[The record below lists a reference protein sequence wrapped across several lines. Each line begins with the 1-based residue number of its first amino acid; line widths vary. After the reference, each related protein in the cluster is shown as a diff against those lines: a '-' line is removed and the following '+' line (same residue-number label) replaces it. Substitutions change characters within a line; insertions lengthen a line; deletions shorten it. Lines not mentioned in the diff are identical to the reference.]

1 MGLGSPTVAE
11 LLAHSGFDWLVIE
24 TEHSALDAAE
34 VQHMLMAM
42 NGTNAVPI
50 VRVQSSDPVFIQRA
64 LDMGAMGIVVPL
76 VKSVAE
82 AQQVV
87 AATRFPPHGTRSFG
101 PLRAGHFTFDS
112 QDYFERANDNI
123 LTILI
128 LETKGALDSLDAIA
142 ALPGID
148 GLYVGEYDLSLS
160 LGLNPMHLPLQEV
173 DAVIERLL
181 AVARATG
188 IAAGIGV
195 GTPDQLRRRQDQ
207 GFTLLGYGPDYI
219 MLAKAAREGVASL
232 HGDRAQDGRTE

>member
-11 LLAHSGFDWLVIE
+11 LLAHAGFDWLVIE
-24 TEHSALDAAE
+24 TEHSALDTAE

-64 LDMGAMGIVVPL
+64 LDMGAMGIVVPM

-87 AATRFPPHGTRSFG
+87 AATRFPPLGTRSFG
-101 PLRAGHFTFDS
+101 PLRAGHYTFDS
-112 QDYFERANDNI
+112 QDYFERADDNI

-128 LETKGALDSLDAIA
+128 METKGTVDNMGAIA

-148 GLYVGEYDLSLS
+148 GFYVGEYDLSLS
-160 LGLNPMHLPLQEV
+160 LGLNPMNLPLAEIE
-173 DAVIERLL
+173 AVIERLL
-181 AVARATG
+181 SVARETG
-188 IAAGIGV
+188 IAAGIGAS
-195 GTPDQLRRRQDQ
+195 TPDQLRRRRDQ
-207 GFTLLGYGPDYI
+207 GLTLLGYGPDYG
-219 MLAKAAREGVASL
+219 MLAAAAREGVASL
-232 HGDRAQDGRTE
+232 RGDSAPEGRT

>member
-11 LLAHSGFDWLVIE
+11 LLAYAGFDWLVIE
-24 TEHSALDAAE
+24 TEHSALDAAD

-42 NGTNAVPI
+42 SGTNAVPI
-50 VRVQSSDPVFIQRA
+50 VRVQSSNQVFIQRA
-64 LDMGAMGIVVPL
+64 LDIGAMGIVVPL
-76 VKSVAE
+76 VKSVEE
-82 AQQVV
+82 ARQVV

-128 LETKGALDSLDAIA
+128 LETRGAVDSLDEIA

-160 LGLNPMHLPLQEV
+160 LELNPMHLPLPEI

-181 AVARATG
+181 ALTRQTG
-188 IAAGIGV
+188 MAAGIGA
-195 GTPDQLRRRQDQ
+195 GTPDQVRRRRDQ
-207 GFTLLGYGPDYI
+207 GFTLIGYGPEYV
-219 MLAKAAREGVASL
+219 MLAGAAREGVASL
-232 HGDRAQDGRTE
+232 HGDGSREEKG